1 MGLFGLFG
9 PSKSEIMHQRVND
22 VEVFYERMVKC
33 FKDNISIIDKP
44 KDIENPKN
52 KINNQSNLFWDLFG
66 ENINIQSKDPWRRVI
81 YVKDLFEL
89 YPKSLLDDKEYV
101 SMEMKISSLRL
112 NFLRYGFP
120 QGMLCEPPDKAKQR
134 IYLKVK
140 NNTIAD
146 IQRITTDFFQIL
158 DDNIN
163 IIGKKKDKYPQLHMR
178 LVAMYYRTR
187 GAVAWFN
194 YLDKTSM

>member
-1 MGLFGLFG
+1 MGLFNLFG
-9 PSKSEIMHQRVND
+9 PSQSEIMHQRVND

-33 FKDNISIIDKP
+33 FKDNIKIEDKP
-44 KDIENPKN
+44 YSHYVRFEKK
-52 KINNQSNLFWDLFG
+52 
-66 ENINIQSKDPWRRVI
+66 PWLPLI

-89 YPKSLLDDKEYV
+89 YPQSLLGDKEYI
-101 SMEMKISSLRL
+101 SMEMKMTLLRL
-112 NFLRYGFP
+112 DFLKYGFP
-120 QGMLCEPPDKAKQR
+120 QGILCESPAEVKQR

-158 DDNIN
+158 DDNIG
-163 IIGKKKDKYPQLHMR
+163 IVGKKKDKYPQLHMR

>member
-9 PSKSEIMHQRVND
+9 PSQSEIMHQRVND

-33 FKDNISIIDKP
+33 FKDNIKIEYKP
-44 KDIENPKN
+44 YSFYERFRKK
-52 KINNQSNLFWDLFG
+52 
-66 ENINIQSKDPWRRVI
+66 PWLLLV

-101 SMEMKISSLRL
+101 SIETNMELLRL
-112 NFLRYGFP
+112 DFLKYGFP
-120 QGMLCEPPDKAKQR
+120 QGILCEPPAEAKQR
-134 IYLKVK
+134 IYLNV
-140 NNTIAD
+140 NDHAMSD

-163 IIGKKKDKYPQLHMR
+163 IISNKKDKYPQLHMR

-194 YLDKTSM
+194 YLDKKYYSI

>member
-9 PSKSEIMHQRVND
+9 PSQSEIMHQRVND

-33 FKDNISIIDKP
+33 FNDNIKIEEKP
-44 KDIENPKN
+44 YGYCEMLGN
-52 KINNQSNLFWDLFG
+52 K
-66 ENINIQSKDPWRRVI
+66 PWIWTLVN
-81 YVKDLFEL
+81 VKDLFEL
-89 YPKSLLDDKEYV
+89 YPKSILNDKEYV
-101 SMEMKISSLRL
+101 EIEMT
-112 NFLRYGFP
+112 FLRHKFP
-120 QGMLCEPPDKAKQR
+120 RGLFCEPPTEVKQR

-140 NNTIAD
+140 NNTMAD

-158 DDNIN
+158 NENIS
-163 IIGKKKDKYPQLHMR
+163 IVGKKRDKYPQLHMR

-187 GAVAWFN
+187 GAAAWFN

>member
-9 PSKSEIMHQRVND
+9 PSQSEIMHQRVDD

-33 FKDNISIIDKP
+33 FNDNIAIEEKP
-44 KDIENPKN
+44 YSSFERHGK
-52 KINNQSNLFWDLFG
+52 Q
-66 ENINIQSKDPWRRVI
+66 PWRPLV
-81 YVKDLFEL
+81 YVNHMFET
-89 YPKSLLDDKEYV
+89 YPSSLLGDKNYV
-101 SMEMKISSLRL
+101 SIEISSW
-112 NFLRYGFP
+112 NTGNSKYKFP
-120 QGMLCEPPDKAKQR
+120 TGILCEPPAEAKQR
-134 IYLKVK
+134 IYLNV
-140 NNTIAD
+140 NNNAMSD

-158 DDNIN
+158 EDNIS